1 MFMPIF
7 FLICNL
13 GEMVTSAFL
22 ELDETVYAI
31 LWYNLPVELQ
41 KYLVPMLLSTQR
53 PVIMKGVFALD
64 CSRDTF
70 KQVIII

>member
-1 MFMPIF
+1 
-7 FLICNL
+7 
-13 GEMVTSAFL
+13 MVTSAFL